1 MTRRGLLLCLL
12 CGLVAAPATLP
23 AQAGI
28 DGLWSVTINMPDG
41 PVTVDAVFQQK
52 GEAVVGQIDSPVGMV
67 DFSGSFVDN
76 ALSVTFTMD
85 VRGRSVDVEM
95 TGALEGGTL
104 SGVMS
109 RSDVGEVEWTAKKK
123 TS

>member
-1 MTRRGLLLCLL
+1 
-12 CGLVAAPATLP
+12 LVAAPATLP